1 MRRILTTAFAA
12 VTLVAV
18 PVSAQVAGLPVFNS
32 GVNSGISLNA
42 DFGFPNEDAG
52 KGKAMGLTGGLA
64 LGPVGVTGTIA
75 SHTPDGGDS
84 ETWVGATANLKV
96 FGGPLIPVSV
106 NAQVGLGYNSTPN
119 GSPIPG
125 EDLKTVVIPV
135 GLGFAL
141 NVPTP
146 GLSIKPWIA
155 PRMQYTRTSGAAD
168 DSETKFAI
176 SAGVNLGL
184 IGGINGRVAYDY
196 MTTKVGGVTY
206 KPGVFSVGLG
216 WNFNI
221 PVVPGI

>member
-1 MRRILTTAFAA
+1 MRRTLTTALAA
-12 VTLVAV
+12 VVLAA
-18 PVSAQVAGLPVFNS
+18 PASAQVAGLPVFNS

-42 DFGFPNEDAG
+42 DFGFPNDDAG

-64 LGPVGVTGTIA
+64 LGPIGVTGTIA
-75 SHTPDGGDS
+75 RRTPDGLDGQ
-84 ETWVGATANLKV
+84 TWLGATANLKV

-106 NAQVGLGYNSTPN
+106 NAQVGLGYGVVKD
-119 GSPIPG
+119 GSPVPG
-125 EDLKTVVIPV
+125 EDLKIVNVPV

-141 NVPTP
+141 NIPTP
-146 GLSIKPWIA
+146 GLSIKPWVA

-168 DSETKFAI
+168 DSETNFGI

-196 MTTKVGGVTY
+196 IKADDL
-206 KPGVFSVGLG
+206 KPGTLSVGLG
-216 WNFNI
+216 WNFNV